1 MKEKNGQGH
10 SMATLQ
16 IYNANKEKLRELNVS
31 DDVFGIEP
39 REGLLY
45 EVVRWQQARKRAGN
59 ACTKTRAEVA
69 GGGRKPWRQ
78 KGTGRARVGSS
89 RNPVWRHGGVA
100 HGPKPRDYSYTLP
113 KKVRRLGLRMA
124 LSSKAMHDRLLV
136 LDDYAISEIRTRS
149 MQDLLDRFGIKSALL
164 VADIDSREVRLSS
177 RNLPGVS
184 VVPEGGLNVYDILK
198 YDYLVIRES
207 EVSALEE
214 RLKP

>member
-1 MKEKNGQGH
+1 
-10 SMATLQ
+10 MATLQ
-16 IYNANKEKLRELNVS
+16 IYNTNKEKIGELNVS
-31 DDVFGIEP
+31 DDVFSVEP

-45 EVVRWQQARKRAGN
+45 EVVRWQQAKRRAGT
-59 ACTKTRAEVA
+59 ACTKTRAQVS

-89 RNPVWRHGGVA
+89 RNPVWRHGGTA

-124 LSSKAMHDRLLV
+124 LSSKVMNDRLVV
-136 LDDYAISEIRTRS
+136 LDDYAISEIKTKN
-149 MQDLLDRFGIKSALL
+149 MQALLDRFGIRSALL
-164 VADIDSREVRLSS
+164 VVEPDNREVLLSA
-177 RNLPGVS
+177 RNLARVS
-184 VVPEGGLNVYDILK
+184 VVPELGLNVYDLLK
-198 YDYLVIRES
+198 YDFLVIRES

>member
-1 MKEKNGQGH
+1 
-10 SMATLQ
+10 MATLQ
-16 IYNANKEKLRELNVS
+16 IYNANKDKIRELDVS

-45 EVVRWQQARKRAGN
+45 EVVRWQQAKKRAGT
-59 ACTKTRAEVA
+59 ACTKTRAEVS

-89 RNPVWRHGGVA
+89 RNPVWRHGGTA

-124 LSSKAMHDRLLV
+124 LSSKVMNDRLVV
-136 LDDYAISEIRTRS
+136 LDDYGISEVKTKN
-149 MQDLLDRFGIKSALL
+149 MQSLLDRFGIKSALL
-164 VADIDSREVRLSS
+164 VADTENREVRLSA
-177 RNLPGVS
+177 RNLPRVS

-198 YDYLVIRES
+198 YDFLLIRES
-207 EVSALEE
+207 EISTLEE